1 MNEDEE
7 DVLRV
12 WCIELCRR
20 GFPVT
25 DDDLMDQVQKIV
37 IADGRETPF
46 RDGIIAVRKTKNDQV
61 QKSLKRKRVN

>member
-46 RDGIIAVRKTKNDQV
+46 RDGRIAVRKTKNDQV

>member
-46 RDGIIAVRKTKNDQV
+46 TDVRKTKNDQD